1 MIPNIP
7 PEPRIHETAAPRDHG
22 GMPFRE
28 GPIMYEV
35 TITRSFS
42 AAHTLRD
49 IGGKCESLHGHNFR
63 VDVTVAG
70 ESLDGEGLLIDFRL
84 LKRWTDE
91 TLETLDHRHLNE
103 MDFFA
108 GINPSS
114 ENLARWIHDCLA
126 GRIDS
131 DRVRVSRVAV
141 WESEDARAVY
151 ERGTDRRHS

>member
-1 MIPNIP
+1 MKQ
-7 PEPRIHETAAPRDHG
+7 PRFGITA
-22 GMPFRE
+22 GMPSRE

-35 TITRSFS
+35 TISRSFS

-103 MDFFA
+103 IDYFS

-114 ENLARWIHDCLA
+114 ENLAKWIHEHLA

-131 DRVRVSRVAV
+131 DRVCVSRVTV
-141 WESEDARAVY
+141 WESDDARATY
-151 ERGTDRRHS
+151 QSGADRRHS